1 MNFILTSDFNCIR
14 RVPTVYGGALCV
26 SIASPTHRPAVRP
39 YSRDLFSVYVFH
51 VGRRFCLRADVL
63 TSRRFRRSSAQDVL
77 TTEPSQS
84 PPLSPNFP
92 ERQTVRTFSDRPS
105 GKAEP
110 KVNAVPPI
118 DRTYVHGASRLLKII
133 LSI

>member
-1 MNFILTSDFNCIR
+1 
-14 RVPTVYGGALCV
+14 
-26 SIASPTHRPAVRP
+26 
-39 YSRDLFSVYVFH
+39 VYVFH

-92 ERQTVRTFSDRPS
+92 ERQALRALPERPS

-110 KVNAVPPI
+110 KISAVPPI
-118 DRTYVHGASRLLKII
+118 DRTYVHGASHLLKII
-133 LSI
+133 FLL